1 MLLTKAGVAS
11 VLTKQSRPSN
21 KKNDG
26 TIVGV
31 GIAVVED
38 EDVAVNVKLEGA
50 IVDEELWG

>member
-1 MLLTKAGVAS
+1 MPLTKAGVAS
-11 VLTKQSRPSN
+11 VLTKQPRPSN
-21 KKNDG
+21 EKNDG

-50 IVDEELWG
+50 VADEELWG

>member
-1 MLLTKAGVAS
+1 MPLTKAGVAS
-11 VLTKQSRPSN
+11 VLTKQPRPSN
-21 KKNDG
+21 EKNDG
-26 TIVGV
+26 MIVGV

>member
-1 MLLTKAGVAS
+1 MPLTKAGVAS

-21 KKNDG
+21 EKNDG

-38 EDVAVNVKLEGA
+38 EDVQIWMK
-50 IVDEELWG
+50 IQI